1 MTCHLS
7 HRPHRCP
14 SDCLKVAEDAHRNVA
29 RIQADTRQPVV
40 IWPNNP
46 NWKVKS

>member
-14 SDCLKVAEDAHRNVA
+14 SECLKVAEDAHRNVA
-29 RIQADTRQPVV
+29 RIQADTRGPVV

-46 NWKVKS
+46 NWKVK